1 MGIENYF
8 TIQIISSLIFPRY
21 PDSGKMHM
29 AEVNSGDAAFPV
41 VWLTATAKEK
51 SDFRHDITDSVP
63 KMFSGEC
70 FALCQVLWKLC

>member
-1 MGIENYF
+1 MGSQNYF

-21 PDSGKMHM
+21 PDSGKMHMHM

-51 SDFRHDITDSVP
+51 SDFRRDRTDSATKKGFLV
-63 KMFSGEC
+63 S
-70 FALCQVLWKLC
+70 VLH